1 MTRQTETTCL
11 QRARDLTRHAAQWLQ
26 LLRFRSRPGVTP
38 FSASMCH
45 YHAMLDPS
53 ASDLDRLAACR
64 AMEPAVQRRRLAEE
78 FVAEA
83 DQARQT
89 LLDPYHLHWETTRD
103 GAALWA
109 IANLLRE
116 AIDAFEAEQIAA

>member
-1 MTRQTETTCL
+1 MTRQTETTGL
-11 QRARDLTRHAAQWLQ
+11 QHARDLTRHAAQWLQ

-45 YHAMLDPS
+45 YHAMLDPG
-53 ASDLDRLAACR
+53 ASDLDRLASCR
-64 AMEPAVQRRRLAEE
+64 TMVRAVERRRLAEE

-83 DQARQT
+83 DETRQT
-89 LLDPYHLHWETTRD
+89 LLNPYHLHWETTRD

-109 IANLLRE
+109 IANLLCE
-116 AIDAFEAEQIAA
+116 AIEAFEAEQNAA